1 MKATFDRYQSF
12 RQNGNILA
20 VPFIEI
26 PQKNS
31 DMWAYYRVGQTR
43 LDLLS
48 YQYYNNPN
56 YGWLILQ
63 ANPQYGSLEFK
74 IPDGSKLR
82 IPYPLEMTIQQ
93 YQMDID
99 EYMRLYGVENID

>member
-1 MKATFDRYQSF
+1 MNYKRYNSF
-12 RQNGNILA
+12 TLNGSYKK

-26 PQKNS
+26 PVRAS
-31 DMWAYYRVGQTR
+31 DCYAFYEVGKTR

-74 IPDGSKLR
+74 IENGSKIR
-82 IPYPLEMTIQQ
+82 IPYPLEQVIQG
-93 YQMDID
+93 YENDITK
-99 EYMRLYGVENID
+99 YVKLYGLN

>member
-1 MKATFDRYQSF
+1 MAYTRYKSF
-12 RQNGNILA
+12 IVDGAYRK
-20 VPFIEI
+20 VPFITVPES
-26 PQKNS
+26 PT
-31 DMWAYYRVGQTR
+31 DCFTFYEVGRTR

-74 IPDGSKLR
+74 IEDNAKLR
-82 IPYPLEMTIQQ
+82 IPYPLETAIQG
-93 YQMDID
+93 YENEIKK
-99 EYMRLYGVENID
+99 YIKLYGLT